1 MEPALEELMAK
12 SNSMLVKSLVA
23 PAPEKEGGAKKK
35 KKRSTLAGKNFCLP
49 YLPRSFLK
57 YSKNKN

>member
-1 MEPALEELMAK
+1 LEPALEELMAK

-35 KKRSTLAGKNFCLP
+35 KKRSTLAGKNKIFYCFGLV
-49 YLPRSFLK
+49 YLVLF
-57 YSKNKN
+57 